1 MGVRIIHFIINPI
14 SGKGN
19 NQLAL
24 EMVSKIFDSKDFDV
38 KIKETLR
45 QGHAKTLASKSV
57 IEGAN
62 IVVACGGDGTVNEI
76 ASVLV
81 ETSTVLG
88 IIPMGSGN
96 GLASS
101 LKIPKNTLKA
111 LNVIKNLNTIR
122 VDVGEINKN
131 YFFSNTGIGF
141 TANVISNYS
150 KARNRRFLSYLKA
163 TLLTILY
170 TPPSVRLSITTNNES
185 FNLRP
190 FMVFVSNTNEMGYNI
205 SLTPQASIQD
215 GELDAIVVEP
225 LNKIEMI
232 CFAFLLLI
240 RRPHNFK
247 KAHCFLTQNIE
258 IRSFEKE
265 EFLAQVDGELTQIK
279 SNQVNITIQKGAVSV
294 LIP

>member
-1 MGVRIIHFIINPI
+1 MELRTIHFIINPI

-19 NQLAL
+19 NHLAL
-24 EMVSKIFDSKDFDV
+24 EKVSQVFNDVSFDV
-38 KIKETLR
+38 EIKETLR
-45 QGHAKTLASKSV
+45 PGHAKILASKSV
-57 IEGAN
+57 IEKAN
-62 IVVACGGDGTVNEI
+62 IIVACGGDGTVNEI

-81 ETSTVLG
+81 GTSTVLG

-101 LKIPKNTLKA
+101 LKIPKDTLKA
-111 LNVIKNLNTIR
+111 LNVIKNLNTNR
-122 VDVGEINKN
+122 VDVGQINKN
-131 YFFSNTGIGF
+131 YFFSNAGIGF

-170 TPPSVRLSITTNNES
+170 TPPSTKLSITTKDKS

-205 SLTPQASIQD
+205 SLTPQASIHD
-215 GELDAIVVEP
+215 GVLDAIVVEP
-225 LNKIEMI
+225 LNKLEMI
-232 CFAFLLLI
+232 HFAFLLLTK
-240 RRPHNFK
+240 RPQNFK

-258 IRSFEKE
+258 IRSLEKE
-265 EFLAQVDGELTQIK
+265 EFLAQVDGEPAQIK
-279 SNQVNITIQKGAVSV
+279 SNKVNITIQKGAVKV
-294 LIP
+294 LTP